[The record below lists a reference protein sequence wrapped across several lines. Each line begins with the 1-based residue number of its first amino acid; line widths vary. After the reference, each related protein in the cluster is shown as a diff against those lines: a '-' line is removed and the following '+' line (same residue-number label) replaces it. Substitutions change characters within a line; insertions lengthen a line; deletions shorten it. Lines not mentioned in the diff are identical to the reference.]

1 MEERSVTVEKSLKAL
16 SDDKTLIL
24 FEMIAHQELH
34 PYNVLT
40 RLGLTKRRYYSRM
53 FSMLAAG
60 LIRRKN
66 GMYSVTS
73 FGKVVYKAQTLIGQG
88 VSNQWKLSA
97 IDSLEM
103 NSTAIVQEELDKI
116 MNLLIDNEE
125 IREIL
130 IPHSSDKCADNT
142 IAAGNSSSFF
152 KDRDE
157 GNTTTT
163 ATTITTA
170 LNYFLYSR
178 LQLISNEIRIDPDL
192 NYRSIKKPSISFSS

>member
-1 MEERSVTVEKSLKAL
+1 MIQYLATINSLLMINVNEMTERSVTVEKSLKAL

-24 FEMIAHQELH
+24 FEMIAHQESH

-66 GMYSVTS
+66 GMYGVTS

-97 IDSLEM
+97 IDSIEM
-103 NSTAIVQEELDKI
+103 NSTALVQEELDKI
-116 MNLLIDNEE
+116 MNLLIDNDE
-125 IREIL
+125 IREI
-130 IPHSSDKCADNT
+130 IIQHPVKKYTDKT
-142 IAAGNSSSFF
+142 IVAATAAAAAAISSSEI
-152 KDRDE
+152 K
-157 GNTTTT
+157 
-163 ATTITTA
+163 A
-170 LNYFLYSR
+170 LH
-178 LQLISNEIRIDPDL
+178 
-192 NYRSIKKPSISFSS
+192 

>member
-142 IAAGNSSSFF
+142 IAAETVVRSS
-152 KDRDE
+152 KI
-157 GNTTTT
+157 GMKGTTTTT

-178 LQLISNEIRIDPDL
+178 LQLIAQMK
-192 NYRSIKKPSISFSS
+192 YG